1 MTKKRQKK
9 HNSDTHE
16 GHTGVQVLQ
25 HSMSL
30 SLKLCVVPLTDV
42 YPEVERKR
50 GPMNEHVASPSLIFN
65 DVSGVNVL
73 QSNKK

>member
-1 MTKKRQKK
+1 MPCDKKKAEK

-16 GHTGVQVLQ
+16 VHTGVQVLQ

-50 GPMNEHVASPSLIFN
+50 GPMNERVASSSLIFN
-65 DVSGVNVL
+65 DADGVTV
-73 QSNKK
+73 